1 MKKLNFVFVLFFMLG
16 ITAKAQWTLQTSGV
30 TQDLYSIFFVD
41 ENTGWAC
48 GWNGKIV
55 STTNGGATWFQQTSG
70 VVSQLSSIFFINS
83 SNGWCSGDGGI
94 ILKSTNGGANWISQT
109 SGTTMS
115 LASIYFVDT
124 NTGWACGDQG
134 KIYKTTNGGA
144 NWIAQPTGLSSYDML
159 WSIKFVN
166 STTGWAVGGSFIA
179 MTCSILKTTNGGTNW
194 TQQYSPVS
202 NQQRASSF
210 INENV
215 GYTVGDYG
223 TIFKTTNGGSSW
235 SFSPSPTSDWL
246 YSVFFVS
253 ETTGWVGNG
262 SGEIYKTTNGGTNW
276 TLQTSVSNRIN
287 SLFFLNANLGWASCD
302 AGKIVKHYVIV
313 SSLGLVSPNGSEN
326 WRVGSAQNITWNSTA
341 VSNVKLEYSTN
352 NGVNWITIAGSVAAS
367 PAVYSWTI
375 PNTPSSQC
383 KVKISDV
390 DNSSLSDISDNVFT
404 IYSPSVTVISP
415 NGGEVWKPGSNQFI
429 TWSSQNV
436 SQIKIEYS
444 VNGGGSWLTIANP
457 FSASSNS
464 YTWEVPNTS
473 SGNCRVKISDT
484 SDAAINDISDNPFEI
499 TIPDYGDVDLNNL
512 VQAYDASLILKYLV
526 GSIELTRQ
534 QKYNANVSGDTTISG
549 VDASLILQKVVG
561 LIDSLP
567 HTINFSSSGSITFK
581 TGFQNS
587 DGNLFVPL
595 FIKSG
600 SNIISFE
607 GEIDFNQNQYM
618 FIEIEWSAALNS
630 FVKEVSLK
638 ENKINFVCFTTTASS
653 IEGEIGKIRFIPTV
667 DALPENFHLTINKFR
682 INENEIKYRDYGWDI
697 LSFKTDYQ
705 QGIPIDYQLLQN
717 YPNPFNPVTKIR
729 YSIPFA
735 ETHRHASP
743 QNVILKIYDVLGNEV
758 ATLVNEQKEPGTH
771 TVEFDAS
778 ELTSGVYFCR
788 LSAIDN
794 SGRRTVRQSKMLLLK

>member
-1 MKKLNFVFVLFFMLG
+1 MKKCNFVFVLFFMLG

-55 STTNGGATWFQQTSG
+55 STTNGGATWVQQSSGTTS
-70 VVSQLSSIFFINS
+70 SLSSIFFVS
-83 SNGWCSGDGGI
+83 SSIGWCSGDAGK
-94 ILKSTNGGANWISQT
+94 ILKTTNGGTNWITQT

-115 LASIYFVDT
+115 LASLYFVDA
-124 NTGWACGDQG
+124 NTGWVCGDQG
-134 KIYKTTNGGA
+134 KIFKTTNGGA

-166 STTGWAVGGSFIA
+166 STTGWAVGGSFIN
-179 MTCSILKTTNGGTNW
+179 MTCSILKTTNGGANW

-235 SFSPSPTSDWL
+235 SFSPSPGSDWL

-262 SGEIYKTTNGGTNW
+262 SGEIYKTTDGGTNW
-276 TLQTSVSNRIN
+276 ILQTSVSNRIN
-287 SLFFLNANLGWASCD
+287 SLFFINANLGWASCD
-302 AGKIVKHYVIV
+302 AGKIVKHSVIV
-313 SSLGLVSPNGSEN
+313 STLGLVSPNGSEN
-326 WRVGSAQNITWNSTA
+326 WCVGSTENIIWNSTA

-352 NGVNWITIAGSVAAS
+352 NGVEWITIVSSVAAS
-367 PAVYSWTI
+367 PATYSWTV

-390 DNSSLSDISDNVFT
+390 DNSSLSDVSDNVFT
-404 IYSPSVTVISP
+404 IYSPSVTITSP

-429 TWSSQNV
+429 AWTSQNV
-436 SQIKIEYS
+436 AKIEIEYS
-444 VNGGGSWLTIANP
+444 TDNGSSWVNIIYSI
-457 FSASSNS
+457 SASLNNYS
-464 YTWEVPNTS
+464 WEVPNTPS
-473 SGNCRVKISDT
+473 ANCVVRIKDT
-484 SDAAINDISDNPFEI
+484 SDAAVNDISDNLFRI
-499 TIPDYGDVDLNNL
+499 TNPDYGDVDLNNL

-526 GSIELTRQ
+526 GSIELIQQ

-567 HTINFSSSGSITFK
+567 HTINLISTGSIAFK
-581 TGFQNS
+581 SGFQNS
-587 DGNLFVPL
+587 DGNLFAPL

-607 GEIDFNQNQYM
+607 GEIAFNPDQYK
-618 FIEIEWSAALNS
+618 FIEIEWTAALSS

-653 IEGEIGKIRFIPTV
+653 IDGEIGKIKFFPTV
-667 DALPENFHLTINKFR
+667 DALPDNFHVTINKFR
-682 INENEIKYRDYGWDI
+682 INENEIKYRDSGWDI

-705 QGIPIDYQLLQN
+705 QGIPIDYELLQN
-717 YPNPFNPVTKIR
+717 YPNPFNPVTSIKYQLPEESIVKLTIFNTLGETVVSLVDEFQEAGYYEKQWNAAN
-729 YSIPFA
+729 YSSGIYL
-735 ETHRHASP
+735 
-743 QNVILKIYDVLGNEV
+743 LKME
-758 ATLVNEQKEPGTH
+758 A
-771 TVEFDAS
+771 
-778 ELTSGVYFCR
+778 
-788 LSAIDN
+788 N
-794 SGRRTVRQSKMLLLK
+794 STQSKKSYLQTKKLVLVK